1 MADRW
6 MLTKEIESVKVQLE
20 AQQQVAKRID
30 AAMVVMQERA
40 AQRDAE
46 VKSYAKELDN
56 LARDSEEMRV
66 LLDMAIPADALR
78 GLRSNRSD

>member
-30 AAMVVMQERA
+30 AAMVAMQERA

-66 LLDMAIPADALR
+66 LLDMAIPVDALR